1 MTAVPPTADGIGAA
15 DGLDTG
21 TPHPARVYDWFLGG
35 TDHYAADAELGQQL
49 VALDA
54 STKYCAQHNRW
65 FMQRATRQLAG
76 TAGIRQ
82 FLDLGSGIPTEPNLH
97 RVAQSA
103 APDARVVYVDNDPIV
118 LAHAEPLMAGT
129 AMGASTFLQAD
140 VREPDH
146 ILELAASVL
155 DFDQP
160 IALSLVALLHFVS
173 DDDGA
178 REIVARLTGALA
190 PGSHLVLSQMAGDWI
205 PERTDRAVEMY
216 KAGGVTLVP
225 RSRTEV
231 ERLFDGFELLDPGLV
246 WPPDWRP
253 ELGVDEVRDGTE
265 VPLYAGVGR
274 KG

>member
-1 MTAVPPTADGIGAA
+1 MTAVPPASAD
-15 DGLDTG
+15 LDTG

-35 TDHYAADAELGQQL
+35 SDHYAADAELGQQL

-65 FMQRATRQLAG
+65 FMQRATRHLAG

-103 APDARVVYVDNDPIV
+103 APGARVVYVDNDPIV
-118 LAHAEPLMAGT
+118 LAHAEPLLAGT
-129 AMGASTFLQAD
+129 DAGASTFLQAD
-140 VREPDH
+140 VREPDR

-155 DFDQP
+155 DFDEP
-160 IALSLVALLHFVS
+160 VALSLIALLHFVS
-173 DDDGA
+173 DEDGA
-178 REIVARLTGALA
+178 REIVARLVDALA
-190 PGSHLVLSQMAGDWI
+190 PGSHLVLSQMAGDWDT
-205 PERTDRAVEMY
+205 ERTDRAVQMY

-225 RSRTEV
+225 RSREEV
-231 ERLFDGFELLDPGLV
+231 LRLFDGFDLLEPGLV

-253 ELGVDEVRDGTE
+253 ELGVAEVRDGTE

-274 KG
+274 KR

>member
-1 MTAVPPTADGIGAA
+1 MTAVPPTAA
-15 DGLDTG
+15 GLDTG

-35 TDHYAADAELGQQL
+35 SDHYAADAELGQQL

-65 FMQRATRQLAG
+65 FMQRATRHLAG

-103 APDARVVYVDNDPIV
+103 APGARVVYVDNDPIV
-118 LAHAEPLMAGT
+118 LAHAEPLLAGT
-129 AMGASTFLQAD
+129 DAGASTFLQAD
-140 VREPDH
+140 VREPDR

-155 DFDQP
+155 DFDEP
-160 IALSLVALLHFVS
+160 VALSLIALLHFVS
-173 DDDGA
+173 DEDGA
-178 REIVARLTGALA
+178 REIVARLVDALA
-190 PGSHLVLSQMAGDWI
+190 PGSHLVLSQMAGDWDT
-205 PERTDRAVEMY
+205 ERTDRAVQMY

-225 RSRTEV
+225 RSRDEV
-231 ERLFDGFELLDPGLV
+231 LRLFDGFDLLEPGLV

-253 ELGVDEVRDGTE
+253 ELGVAEVRDGTE

-274 KG
+274 KR

>member
-1 MTAVPPTADGIGAA
+1 MTAVPPAA
-15 DGLDTG
+15 EGLDTG

-35 TDHYAADAELGQQL
+35 TDHYAADAELGRQL

-65 FMQRATRQLAG
+65 FMQRATRHLAG

-129 AMGASTFLQAD
+129 ATGVSTFLQAD
-140 VREPDH
+140 VREPDR
-146 ILELAASVL
+146 ILELATSVL
-155 DFDQP
+155 DFDEP
-160 IALSLVALLHFVS
+160 IALSLIALLHFVS

-178 REIVARLTGALA
+178 PEIVARLVEALA

-205 PERTDRAVEMY
+205 PERTDRAVRMY

-225 RSRTEV
+225 RSRAEV
-231 ERLFDGFELLDPGLV
+231 LRLFDGFDLLEPGLV

-253 ELGVDEVRDGTE
+253 ELGVAEVRDGTE
-265 VPLYAGVGR
+265 VPLYAGVAR
-274 KG
+274 KR